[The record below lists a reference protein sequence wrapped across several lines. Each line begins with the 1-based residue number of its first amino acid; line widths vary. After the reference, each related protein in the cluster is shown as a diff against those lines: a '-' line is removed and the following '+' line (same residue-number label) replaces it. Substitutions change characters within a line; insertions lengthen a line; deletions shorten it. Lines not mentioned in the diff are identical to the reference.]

1 MCLNGFIIKQNV
13 KLKYPLICAQN
24 WHVKLLFHN
33 IRIHFSVC
41 NYCMYEDMYVNYKGL
56 GPGLV
61 SIYPQNISAETLA
74 KIINEQTNVDIL
86 PTHNTSKN

>member
-24 WHVKLLFHN
+24 
-33 IRIHFSVC
+33 FSITSVSISASVT
-41 NYCMYEDMYVNYKGL
+41 MYEDMYVNYKGSGL
-56 GPGLV
+56 GLV
-61 SIYPQNISAETLA
+61 SIYPQNISAETVA

-86 PTHNTSKN
+86 PTHNTSKI